1 MASIP
6 PAPSFFVLLRNFN
19 PYTEE
24 TLPQLKEAFGDYGDQ
39 VLEQFKRYYKANN
52 SNNPVERL
60 GEHYKNIDSELTGIS
75 DPGIVSGWIDFFKTE
90 SQKVRNNALSKIGSP
105 QFLTR
110 EFPSQLNHLTS
121 MENTYSNSV
130 KPAVIDPNP
139 KVPHLIS
146 TGMQLPGYITMNLI
160 YAGQVLGELFN
171 ANIGIAADNSSK
183 NTDPHQGNLVPD
195 DKHPGRIAAAAA
207 KFIQNA
213 LNFFGSAASYMAK
226 NLGFNEYG
234 VQNKNIGIPN
244 PILTQ
249 TTTQGQQIQIDIS
262 NHPNTRDI
270 ANVERYKPTPV

>member
-6 PAPSFFVLLRNFN
+6 PAPSFFVLLRNYN
-19 PYTEE
+19 PYTET
-24 TLPQLKEAFGDYGDQ
+24 TLPQLREAFGDYGEQ

-60 GEHYKNIDSELTGIS
+60 GEHYKQIDSELAGIS
-75 DPGIVSGWIDFFKTE
+75 DPGIVSGWINFFKTE

-110 EFPSQLNHLTS
+110 EFPSQLNHITT
-121 MENTYSNSV
+121 MENIYSNSV

-146 TGMQLPGYITMNLI
+146 TGIQLPGYIMMNLI

-171 ANIGIAADNSSK
+171 ANIGIAADNSAK

-195 DKHPGRIAAAAA
+195 DKHPDRITAAAA
-207 KFIQNA
+207 KFTQNA
-213 LNFFGSAASYMAK
+213 LNFFGAAASYMAK

-249 TTTQGQQIQIDIS
+249 STTENQRIQVDIS

-270 ANVERYKPTPV
+270 AKVERYKPTPV